1 MKMTEV
7 KDCPLQFQE
16 FVPVDHEKSCPRYT
30 TVLQRDDDDG
40 IIIDELDTLQLEL
53 ETLLASVSKRMLQL
67 ETENKTLIDWLERR
81 DKKGAATPTPASGK
95 GKPKDEPTTPSGKRS
110 RVEEKPDKP
119 EKPPK
124 KIKESGG
131 KQGAMAATA
140 TTVTPVTSGRPKA
153 KSMHQKL
160 QEYEF
165 TDDPLA
171 EPLAPR
177 IPRNDA
183 PDRFW
188 TSVEPYCTDITNEDV
203 KVLDDMLKTSDDD
216 MDYFKIP
223 PLGKHYAL
231 RWAQEDLLEEQKEGS
246 KMGDKKKG
254 SVNSANSKETKALL
268 KKAESRE
275 EDICPFGPLT
285 QRLISALVEENIMT
299 PIEDIISET
308 TPKINDQQTLM
319 PSFQSDGPD
328 SKDGISPKN
337 GNRFTVPHT
346 RALEARLREELLHLG
361 LLDAD
366 DPVTDDTDDEILVE
380 LQKRQAELRALSAHN
395 RSQKMRLYRLA
406 KEEMKRQEVR
416 QKLRAADNEA
426 MDAFRRIMAA
436 KQKKRSPTKKERDQ
450 AWKVIKERE
459 ALVKQLE
466 SM

>member
-16 FVPVDHEKSCPRYT
+16 FIPVDHEKSCPRYT
-30 TVLQRDDDDG
+30 TVLQRDEEEG
-40 IIIDELDTLQLEL
+40 IVMDELDTLQLEL
-53 ETLLASVSKRMLQL
+53 ETLLAAVSKRMLQL
-67 ETENKTLIDWLERR
+67 ETENKTLVDWLDRR
-81 DKKGAATPTPASGK
+81 DKKGVLTPSPASGK
-95 GKPKDEPTTPSGKRS
+95 GKPQKDDSSTPSGKRS
-110 RVEEKPDKP
+110 RVDEKAEKP

-124 KIKESGG
+124 KMKESGG
-131 KQGAMAATA
+131 KQGAMAAA
-140 TTVTPVTSGRPKA
+140 TTPTTPSAPSGRPKA

-171 EPLAPR
+171 EPVPPR

-188 TSVEPYCTDITNEDV
+188 TSLEPYCADISSDDI

-231 RWAQEDLLEEQKEGS
+231 RWAQEDLLEEQREGN
-246 KMGDKKKG
+246 KIGEKKK
-254 SVNSANSKETKALL
+254 SSLNSANSKEAKALL

-299 PIEDIISET
+299 PVEDIISET
-308 TPKINDQQTLM
+308 NLKG
-319 PSFQSDGPD
+319 DG
-328 SKDGISPKN
+328 SEVKDVSSPKN

-380 LQKRQAELRALSAHN
+380 LEKRQAELRALSAHN

-406 KEEMKRQEVR
+406 KEELKRQELR
-416 QKLRAADNEA
+416 QKMRACDNET

-436 KQKKRSPTKKERDQ
+436 RQKKRSPTKKEKDQ
-450 AWKVIKERE
+450 AWKTIKERE
-459 ALVKQLE
+459 GLVKQLDT
-466 SM
+466 M

>member
-16 FVPVDHEKSCPRYT
+16 FVPIDHEKSCPRYT
-30 TVLQRDDDDG
+30 TVLQREEGEG
-40 IIIDELDTLQLEL
+40 IVMDELDTLQLEL

-81 DKKGAATPTPASGK
+81 DKKGATTPTPASGK
-95 GKPKDEPTTPSGKRS
+95 GKPKDEASTPSGKRS
-110 RVEEKPDKP
+110 RVEEKSEKP

-140 TTVTPVTSGRPKA
+140 TPPTAAASGRPKA

-171 EPLAPR
+171 EPPPPR
-177 IPRNDA
+177 VPRNDA

-188 TSVEPYCTDITNEDV
+188 TSVEPYCADITSEDI
-203 KVLDDMLKTSDDD
+203 KVLDDILKTSDDD

-246 KMGDKKKG
+246 KIGDKKKG
-254 SVNSANSKETKALL
+254 SMNNANSKEAKALL

-308 TPKINDQQTLM
+308 STKG
-319 PSFQSDGPD
+319 DGTE
-328 SKDGISPKN
+328 SKDGVSPKN

-366 DPVTDDTDDEILVE
+366 DPVTDDMDDEILVE

-406 KEEMKRQEVR
+406 KEEIKRQELR
-416 QKLRAADNEA
+416 QKMRASDNEA

-450 AWKVIKERE
+450 AWKIIKERE

>member
-16 FVPVDHEKSCPRYT
+16 FVPIDHEKSCPRYT
-30 TVLQRDDDDG
+30 TVLQREEGEG
-40 IIIDELDTLQLEL
+40 IVMDELDTLQLEL

-81 DKKGAATPTPASGK
+81 DKKGATTPTPASGK
-95 GKPKDEPTTPSGKRS
+95 GKPQKDEASTPSGKRS
-110 RVEEKPDKP
+110 RVEEKSEKP

-140 TTVTPVTSGRPKA
+140 TPPTAAASGRPKA

-171 EPLAPR
+171 EPPPPR
-177 IPRNDA
+177 VPRNDA

-188 TSVEPYCTDITNEDV
+188 TSVEPYCADITSEDI
-203 KVLDDMLKTSDDD
+203 KVLDDILKTSDDD

-246 KMGDKKKG
+246 KIGDKKKG
-254 SVNSANSKETKALL
+254 SMNNANSKEAKALL

-308 TPKINDQQTLM
+308 STKG
-319 PSFQSDGPD
+319 DGTE
-328 SKDGISPKN
+328 SKDGVSPKN

-366 DPVTDDTDDEILVE
+366 DPVTDDMDDEILVE

-406 KEEMKRQEVR
+406 KEEIKRQELR
-416 QKLRAADNEA
+416 QKMRASDNEA

-450 AWKVIKERE
+450 AWKIIKERE